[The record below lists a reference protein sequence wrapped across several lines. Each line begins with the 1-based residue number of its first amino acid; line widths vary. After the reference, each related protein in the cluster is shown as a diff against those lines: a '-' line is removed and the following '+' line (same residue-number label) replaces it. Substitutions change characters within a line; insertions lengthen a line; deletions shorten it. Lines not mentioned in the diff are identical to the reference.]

1 MDGETRCRGGGR
13 GEQFLRLNDVSQGA
27 VLRKCKLRVHKLL
40 TLGHQAP
47 SPARYLL

>member
-1 MDGETRCRGGGR
+1 MDGETRRRGGGR

-40 TLGHQAP
+40 TLGH
-47 SPARYLL
+47 